1 MSIFKLFFMKKLTF
15 LALAVVLVLAMVAAV
30 SAVGL
35 ENTTISGL
43 NTTQDIDWAFNESQ
57 NQNKNLL
64 IIFDQD
70 SCVYCDMLKENTL
83 SDSKVQKELNENYIV
98 LLVDINKDYK
108 LADKYQVFGTPVVH
122 VISPDGKDVGKIEG
136 YVESDEFLSTLKE
149 I

>member
-1 MSIFKLFFMKKLTF
+1 MKRITF
-15 LALAVVLVLAMVAAV
+15 LALALVLVLAVTAAV
-30 SAVGL
+30 SAEGL

-43 NTTQDIDWAFNESQ
+43 NVTQDIDWAFSESQ
-57 NQNKNLL
+57 NQNRNLL

-108 LADKYQVFGTPVVH
+108 LAEEYKVFGTPAVH
-122 VISPDGKDVGKIEG
+122 IISPNGKDIGKIEG
-136 YVESDEFLSTLKE
+136 YVESDEFLSALKE